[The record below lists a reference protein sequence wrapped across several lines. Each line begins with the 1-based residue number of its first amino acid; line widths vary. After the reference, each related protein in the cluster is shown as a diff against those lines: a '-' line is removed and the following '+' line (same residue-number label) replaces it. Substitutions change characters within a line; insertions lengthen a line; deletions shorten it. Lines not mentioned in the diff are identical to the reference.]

1 MIRRPPRS
9 TRTDTLFPYTTLFRS
24 LLAGEVLLLR
34 GARQVAHAAEQVQ
47 LESRKAHGRLVD
59 LDVGT
64 TRAGA
69 AAHARE
75 VIGVRRGAGGVDGGQ
90 PVGALDAV
98 LRARLLDV
106 GGGDAPVAVVGV
118 ARLDDLPQEVVEDAV
133 RPPSAGEERK

>member
-1 MIRRPPRS
+1 MRIS
-9 TRTDTLFPYTTLFRS
+9 DWSSDVCSSDLTDARGTLR

-106 GGGDAPVAVVGV
+106 GGGDAQVAVVGD
-118 ARLDDLPQEVVEDAV
+118 ARLDDLPQAEIGRAHV
-133 RPPSAGEERK
+133 